1 MDDYDPFGFKKNNEE
16 ALKSI
21 KVGYSNKL
29 HEKFT
34 IDDIEDFEE
43 AFWEWT

>member
-1 MDDYDPFGFKKNNEE
+1 MDPFDQFGFNEP
-16 ALKSI
+16 L
-21 KVGYSNKL
+21 GHSNKL